1 MSDLSPG
8 LRAVLRLSE
17 LERGLPRRDVEK
29 LEAAIVNSPYLAAL
43 MNRAVQE
50 GSLTKFAMSS
60 TPNEAAHYDPIGK
73 SIHLSIDTLSDPRL
87 KPQQQSDLL
96 TVALGH
102 ETAHALRSKVARD
115 AVSEFASAVSA
126 RLQDATGNESYVDL
140 TAPTK
145 KYLNEFRHNE
155 ALAELAGLNALA
167 SRMRIETDG
176 PPDRAEFIRRAS
188 TATSCVT
195 TDNAN
200 KELDLAAG
208 VKLNEHGYQNAKDPA
223 SVEAI
228 ARCYYDQSQTLGRHR
243 DSGYNDYFGVSA
255 MQTIAAKWYDA
266 ERDGRLVHQQAPA
279 VHLDMAA
286 LKLDPRQIERNGL
299 DLSGRAFGFVDL
311 SHGKMQLAT
320 IRHTLT
326 TANQDA
332 PKAEIADHTAAVL
345 RPDHPGHP
353 DHGLLEQIRRGV
365 RAIDEKI
372 GKSFDEASE
381 RLSRSLLAAC
391 KDNREA
397 HPQAHGISLAAN
409 AINRADHVVLGH
421 NGNAFVIEGR
431 LDDPAHKRASLP
443 VQQAAATPVEQ
454 SDEKL
459 RVANQSIALEAQ
471 RTQSQSQQLDQAQP
485 SSQIG
490 PRIAQ

>member
-1 MSDLSPG
+1 MQRFS
-8 LRAVLRLSE
+8 SE
-17 LERGLPRRDVEK
+17 
-29 LEAAIVNSPYLAAL
+29 I
-43 MNRAVQE
+43 
-50 GSLTKFAMSS
+50 
-60 TPNEAAHYDPIGK
+60 
-73 SIHLSIDTLSDPRL
+73 
-87 KPQQQSDLL
+87 
-96 TVALGH
+96 
-102 ETAHALRSKVARD
+102 
-115 AVSEFASAVSA
+115 EF
-126 RLQDATGNESYVDL
+126 RLQQGLGNESSLDL

-145 KYLNEFRHNE
+145 SYLTEFRHGE

-167 SRMRIETDG
+167 SRVRVENDG
-176 PPDRAEFIRRAS
+176 HLDPNEFMQRAQP
-188 TATSCVT
+188 TTSCVLG
-195 TDNAN
+195 DAEKNSLRFAP
-200 KELDLAAG
+200 G

-223 SVEAI
+223 SVEAV
-228 ARCYYDQSQTLGRHR
+228 ARCYYDQSQRLGRHR

-255 MQTIAAKWYDA
+255 IQTIAAKWYDA
-266 ERDGRLVHQQAPA
+266 ERDGRLVHQQAPT

-299 DLSGRAFGFVDL
+299 DLSGRTFGFVDL
-311 SHGKMQLAT
+311 SHGQMQLTT

-332 PKAEIADHTAAVL
+332 PKAEIADRAVAVL
-345 RPDHPGHP
+345 RPDYPGHP
-353 DHGLLEQIRRGV
+353 DHGLLEQIRSGV

-372 GKSFDEASE
+372 GKPFNEASE

-421 NGNAFVIEGR
+421 NGNVFVVEGR
-431 LDDPAHKRASLP
+431 LDDPAHKRASVP

-471 RTQSQSQQLDQAQP
+471 RTQSQSRQLDQAQP
-485 SSQIG
+485 SSPIG
-490 PRIAQ
+490 PRIPQ